1 LKLKDRIAIVTGAGD
16 GIGRGIALAFA
27 REGADV
33 AVCARRQANVEETAR
48 RVTALGSRAHC
59 GYFDAAD
66 EEAVARFVAETRMKL
81 GPPTLLV
88 ANASTMPFGEA
99 SAITAIEMDAC
110 YASKVK
116 SSALFVKHC
125 IPLMQAAGGGSIT
138 FMGSVIGNTGF
149 ARFAF
154 YGAMNAAVIG
164 FARCLAIELAPF
176 GIRVNSVSPGPVDA
190 PMLHRFEIQLG
201 GDAEKLRAAIDAH
214 QPRGKIASIEEVVA
228 PFVFLASPE
237 AANITACDIRCD
249 GGVSF
254 NGG

>member
-1 LKLKDRIAIVTGAGD
+1 MKLKDRIAIVTGAGD

-48 RVTALGSRAHC
+48 RVTALGRRSHY
-59 GYFDAAD
+59 GYFDAS
-66 EEAVARFVAETRMKL
+66 EEDAVVRFIAETRMKL
-81 GPPTLLV
+81 GPPTVLV

-99 SAITAIEMDAC
+99 SAISAAEMDAC

-116 SSALFVKHC
+116 SAALFVKHC
-125 IPLMQAAGGGSIT
+125 IPNMQAAGGGSIT
-138 FMGSVIGNTGF
+138 FMASVTGNTGF

-164 FARCLAIELAPF
+164 FARCLAIELAPH

-190 PMLHRFEIQLG
+190 PMLHRFEVQLG
-201 GDAEKLRAAIDAH
+201 GDAQKLRAAIDVN
-214 QPRGKIASIEEVVA
+214 QPRGRIASIEDVVA

-249 GGVSF
+249 GGTSF
-254 NGG
+254 KGG

>member
-1 LKLKDRIAIVTGAGD
+1 VKLKDRVAIVTGAGD

-33 AVCARRQANVEETAR
+33 AVCARRRTNVEETAR
-48 RVTALGSRAHC
+48 RVAALGRRSHF
-59 GYFDAAD
+59 GYFDAA
-66 EEAVARFVAETRMKL
+66 EEDAVARFVAETRAKL

-99 SAITAIEMDAC
+99 SAISVVDMDAC

-116 SSALFVKHC
+116 SAALFTKHC
-125 IPLMQAAGGGSIT
+125 IPAMQAAGGGSIT
-138 FMGSVIGNTGF
+138 FMASVIGNSGF

-164 FARCLAIELAPF
+164 FARCLAIELAPH

-190 PMLHRFEIQLG
+190 PMLHRFEVDLG
-201 GDAEKLRAAIDAH
+201 GDAGKLRAAIEAH
-214 QPRGKIASIEEVVA
+214 QPRGKIASMDEVVA
-228 PFVFLASPE
+228 PFVFLASAE

-249 GGVSF
+249 GGASY

>member
-1 LKLKDRIAIVTGAGD
+1 VKLKDRIAIVTGAGD

-33 AVCARRQANVEETAR
+33 AVCARRQPNVEETSR
-48 RVTALGSRAHC
+48 QVTALGRRSHYAF
-59 GYFDAAD
+59 FDASD
-66 EEAVARFVAETRMKL
+66 EDAVVRFVAETHRIL

-88 ANASTMPFGEA
+88 TNASTMPFGEA
-99 SAITAIEMDAC
+99 AAISASEMDAC
-110 YASKVK
+110 YGSKVK
-116 SSALFVKHC
+116 SAALLTKHC
-125 IPLMQAAGGGSIT
+125 IPHMRAAGGGCIT
-138 FMGSVIGNTGF
+138 FMASVIGNTGF

-164 FARCLAIELAPF
+164 LARSLAIELAPD

-190 PMLHRFEIQLG
+190 PMLHRFETQLG
-201 GDAEKLRAAIDAH
+201 GDAQTLRATIEAH
-214 QPRGKIASIEEVVA
+214 QPRGRIASIEEVVA
-228 PFVFLASPE
+228 PFLFLASPE

-254 NGG
+254 HGG

>member
-1 LKLKDRIAIVTGAGD
+1 VKLKDRVAIVTGAGD

-33 AVCARRQANVEETAR
+33 AVCARRQPNVEETAR
-48 RVTALGSRAHC
+48 RVTALGRKAHHAF
-59 GYFDAAD
+59 FDGS
-66 EEAVARFVAETRMKL
+66 EEEDVVRFVADTRRLL
-81 GPPTLLV
+81 GAPTLLV
-88 ANASTMPFGEA
+88 TNASTMPFGDA
-99 SAITAIEMDAC
+99 SAISTAEMDAC

-116 SSALFVKHC
+116 SAALFTKHC
-125 IPLMQAAGGGSIT
+125 IPHMQAAGGGSIT
-138 FMGSVIGNTGF
+138 FMASVIGNTGF
-149 ARFAF
+149 SRFAF

-164 FARCLAIELAPF
+164 LARSLAIELASH

-190 PMLHRFEIQLG
+190 PMLHRFEVHLG
-201 GDAEKLRAAIDAH
+201 GDAQKLRAAIDAH
-214 QPRGKIASIEEVVA
+214 QPRGKIASIDEVVA

>member
-1 LKLKDRIAIVTGAGD
+1 MKFKDRIAIVTGAGD

-33 AVCARRQANVEETAR
+33 AVCARRQTNVEETAR
-48 RVTALGSRAHC
+48 RVVALGH
-59 GYFDAAD
+59 FDASD
-66 EEAVARFVAETRMKL
+66 EDAVARFVAETHSRL

-99 SAITAIEMDAC
+99 SALSSVDMDAC

-116 SSALFVKHC
+116 SAALFTKHC

-164 FARCLAIELAPF
+164 YARCLAIELAPH

-190 PMLHRFEIQLG
+190 PMLHRFEVQLG
-201 GDAEKLRAAIDAH
+201 GDAGKLRASIDTH

-228 PFVFLASPE
+228 TFMFLASPE